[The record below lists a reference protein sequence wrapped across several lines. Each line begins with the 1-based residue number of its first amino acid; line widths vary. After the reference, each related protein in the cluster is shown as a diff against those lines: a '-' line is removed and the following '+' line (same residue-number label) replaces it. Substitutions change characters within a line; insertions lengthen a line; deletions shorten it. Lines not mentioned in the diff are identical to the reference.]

1 MHQGAPGDGQRCFT
15 TYVPEAVKNAEA
27 GLQVPLV
34 VDMHGGGG
42 CGSQEAKMSGFKE
55 LADSLPAK
63 DSFIIVWPQAHD
75 LEWGSCGSDCD
86 KVQEKAGNKQVA
98 STDDLTFL
106 SSAIAHV
113 VKSTADT
120 NAAKGRVDAER
131 IFLTGF
137 SMGCMISHRLAL
149 ERSKFIAGFGCHGG
163 TLIQRG
169 DDTAAQ
175 KKRFD
180 LQPMPA
186 YMTGCTLDSWFNMA
200 KPVFDTW
207 ATWNGCTGATV
218 TTENMTLTASNSK
231 QATKANLKVRRSC
244 SDGTEVVLLIDG
256 NEIIDGRHATDP
268 RMAKYT

>member
-86 KVQEKAGNKQVA
+86 KVQEKAGDKQVA

-106 SSAIAHV
+106 SSAIA
-113 VKSTADT
+113 
-120 NAAKGRVDAER
+120 RRQE
-131 IFLTGF
+131 
-137 SMGCMISHRLAL
+137 
-149 ERSKFIAGFGCHGG
+149 HG
-163 TLIQRG
+163 
-169 DDTAAQ
+169 
-175 KKRFD
+175 
-180 LQPMPA
+180 
-186 YMTGCTLDSWFNMA
+186 
-200 KPVFDTW
+200 
-207 ATWNGCTGATV
+207 
-218 TTENMTLTASNSK
+218 
-231 QATKANLKVRRSC
+231 
-244 SDGTEVVLLIDG
+244 
-256 NEIIDGRHATDP
+256 
-268 RMAKYT
+268 